1 MHLGADP
8 VAHILLHDS
17 QLVTGFLGG
26 VENYRLDGVTD
37 QVDTR
42 ILPAAS
48 PCLSQG
54 GNGGPQRPL
63 SGAVQVLVRFASVV
77 ADDGGKGRVP
87 MPLHAVGLHIGTTV
101 AAKQVTVLQH
111 PLAGDAMHN
120 LLVNRGAHRGRV
132 AVVAQEVGLSFA
144 LFDSAGA
151 DLV

>member
-1 MHLGADP
+1 
-8 VAHILLHDS
+8 
-17 QLVTGFLGG
+17 
-26 VENYRLDGVTD
+26 
-37 QVDTR
+37 
-42 ILPAAS
+42 
-48 PCLSQG
+48 
-54 GNGGPQRPL
+54 
-63 SGAVQVLVRFASVV
+63 
-77 ADDGGKGRVP
+77 